1 MTDRAP
7 PGAPSWLW
15 RESTLLAASL
25 AGLGLGAVLHLA
37 SRGGA
42 GDLAWTAT
50 AVLGAV
56 ASAAWVL
63 SAVRQR
69 RLGVDLIALVA
80 LVGTLATEEYLAGAV
95 ITVMLASGRAARG
108 PGREPGPPRPA
119 GPARAGPTDRPPV
132 HGR

>member
-1 MTDRAP
+1 MTDPAP
-7 PGAPSWLW
+7 PGARSWFW

-37 SRGGA
+37 SRAEA

-56 ASAAWVL
+56 ASGAWVL

-69 RLGVDLIALVA
+69 LLGVDGGQDLGGDGGAAAAPSTERDFASSQQLPEPVCRHA
-80 LVGTLATEEYLAGAV
+80 ASRRLAPFVL
-95 ITVMLASGRAARG
+95 
-108 PGREPGPPRPA
+108 
-119 GPARAGPTDRPPV
+119 
-132 HGR
+132 